1 MGPHARRETSIRLLS
16 IASAAL
22 SASAPAAL
30 ATIALNLSDGTAPA
44 GSVEITPGQ
53 SFDVAATLVT
63 DEGVV
68 GFTYFL
74 TISGAGS
81 GKFSITAR
89 TIPPESPF
97 QDKISSDAAV
107 LSPDAALLNPH
118 SDRDLGLLADIVTED
133 QPPGTYLVSTFTIT
147 TAADLAPGTYTLSIS
162 GGETDVLGANSAL
175 DDSHRLPIVPG
186 SYTIVVPGDPGSG
199 GGGGGGGGTGEDPPP
214 DNPEDP
220 VDDPGD
226 DPPEDPPTDPTDPTD
241 PSVPPTDPGPDTPVT
256 DDPVV
261 VEPSDPTPPDTG
273 EPNSGG
279 SGDSGSGEEPVEERG
294 GAAPLC
300 GAGAG
305 GSAFMAGLL
314 LAPVSLLQRRRV
326 RQR

>member
-1 MGPHARRETSIRLLS
+1 MGPHACLKLWIQVLFM
-16 IASAAL
+16 ASAML
-22 SASAPAAL
+22 ITSAPPAWATVAL
-30 ATIALNLSDGTAPA
+30 TLSDGTEPA
-44 GSVEITPGQ
+44 GSVEVMPGQ
-53 SFDVAATLVT
+53 SFDVAVSLVA

-74 TISGAGS
+74 SISAPGS
-81 GKFSITAR
+81 GKFSIAAR
-89 TIPPESPF
+89 SIPPESPF
-97 QDKISSDAAV
+97 QDKITADVAI
-107 LSPDAALLNPH
+107 LLPDVALLDPH
-118 SDRDLGLLADIVTED
+118 SNRDLGLLADIVSTD
-133 QPPGTYLVSTFTIT
+133 VPPGSYLVSTLTIS

-162 GGETDVLGANSAL
+162 GGENGVLQGSNASEMV
-175 DDSHRLPIVPG
+175 LPIVPG

-241 PSVPPTDPGPDTPVT
+241 PGVPPTDPGPDTPVT

-279 SGDSGSGEEPVEERG
+279 SGDSGSGAEPVEERG

-305 GSAFMAGLL
+305 GSAFMAGLF
-314 LAPVSLLQRRRV
+314 LAPMSLLQRRRL
-326 RQR
+326 RRR